1 MGQTSRGIVYPSN
14 YSAVADVPADL
25 QIMAQSI
32 DDILQEDEQNIQ
44 NNSDDIATIQ
54 ENVSAHE
61 QSIQDN
67 TTDINT
73 LKNQVQSFALVSE
86 TGNKV
91 EIEINSLTYIMKI
104 ILKDKNNNVINTS
117 NEIDLPLET
126 MVVGARYDST
136 TKELV
141 LTLKNGQ
148 ETRFSI
154 ADLVDGLVSQS
165 DFDDL
170 AKIVGTNTETIENN
184 TSAIANNMKD
194 IKQNEEDIDAI
205 TKLIDTEFD
214 TNIAEGTTID
224 VDDSAEWDG
233 IIGVGGNTEQKQLS
247 GKNKI
252 NTFAQKSTVVEGIT
266 VSVDED
272 GIVTLN
278 GTCTRNNT
286 GVDLN
291 QIIQGDGKT
300 YTLKAEIV
308 DGTYSKPS
316 SDLRFNFHV
325 LSSGYNYEG
334 LSQQFGEANS
344 VNKTLIA
351 GHEYDVIGFRVD
363 LGIVLNNLRVKVQLE
378 EGDTAT
384 GYEQYCGGRESPN
397 PDYTQETQVVK
408 GANVIRHVEENL
420 FDSSFNM
427 KTQYGV
433 TVTYEDGIV
442 TINGTSNNQG
452 FVEIRKDLLNML
464 GIGNHTLILQYLGG
478 IQDGG
483 SIRFSFGNNNMSA
496 VVDNDNRHFSIV
508 SPNNNN
514 LNIVQVKDFDKVR
527 KIMRWG
533 VWINN
538 NITFNNYKF
547 RLYIVK
553 GAYTPETIP
562 AYKPYK
568 ERLYGLDFR
577 GKNKFDKSNYEVFNG
592 YMIDTPKRIRSDQ
605 KGHLIYLRCTPN
617 TQYTISREVLE
628 KNFSVG
634 SGIGVPSNQIIDNFI
649 TGKQANSLT
658 ITTGDKD
665 NYLYVYVHF
674 EGDSQYSMEQI
685 VEKLQVEE
693 GPMATEYEEYNSLE
707 LCELGNYEDILFKN
721 VIGSKFYNA
730 ELEEGAWYKKC
741 LINKINPNSSDGWQI
756 QSINANGFVNFKTF
770 RTNDYIWSQSNYNRA
785 KSICNAFTYDES
797 TIANVSKEGFMLTDS
812 QSLYIRISQNRFK
825 TVEELKNFLDE
836 NKVFI
841 YYIMKDAVY
850 EKITDPT
857 LISQLEALLKVQ
869 MYHGVN
875 HFYVETD
882 NLEPNMELTY
892 KQSNKIKN
900 EKQNARLDN
909 IESRLALLE

>member
-91 EIEINSLTYIMKI
+91 EIEINSLTYVMKI

-126 MVVGARYDST
+126 MVVGARYDSS

-154 ADLVDGLVSQS
+154 ADLIDGLVSQS

-170 AKIVGTNTETIENN
+170 AEIVGTNTETIENN

-214 TNIAEGTTID
+214 TNTAEGTTID

-233 IIGVGGNTEQKQLS
+233 SIGVGGNTEQKQLS

-384 GYEQYCGGRESPN
+384 EYEPYCGGQPSPN
-397 PDYTQETQVVK
+397 PDYPQEKKVVK
-408 GANVIRHVEENL
+408 GANVIKHVGKNICPVKQVNGSKNGL
-420 FDSSFNM
+420 NWIVND
-427 KTQYGV
+427 
-433 TVTYEDGIV
+433 DGTIL
-442 TINGTSNNQG
+442 INGTATVQSVIPIHN
-452 FVEIRKDLLNML
+452 E
-464 GIGNHTLILQYLGG
+464 
-478 IQDGG
+478 
-483 SIRFSFGNNNMSA
+483 GNN
-496 VVDNDNRHFSIV
+496 IG
-508 SPNNNN
+508 
-514 LNIVQVKDFDKVR
+514 LNIKLKDNTDYVISNGANGNSATFGFQCGY
-527 KIMRWG
+527 KIAG
-533 VWINN
+533 GTTVW
-538 NITFNNYKF
+538 
-547 RLYIVK
+547 
-553 GAYTPETIP
+553 
-562 AYKPYK
+562 
-568 ERLYGLDFR
+568 
-577 GKNKFDKSNYEVFNG
+577 SEVFNNKKITTTKDWVLG
-592 YMIDTPKRIRSDQ
+592 VGVLIRS
-605 KGHLIYLRCTPN
+605 GVTMNNVLIKPMIEEGTIPTSYEPYREEEYIVDLGSDNIIDYNKNVENFYYNELGAKTYNGNYTFINEKKISYPNANYNFSFDNKVGDINTTLRICEYNKNNEFIKRTIITENNHFTTTEETAYIIYSIDKSSSRNFVEPVLTREGTQSIELCKIGDYQDYLYKENGNWYKYEAITKKVFDGSETWDKSAVPN
-617 TQYTISREVLE
+617 TVNTTRYATQ
-628 KNFSVG
+628 
-634 SGIGVPSNQIIDNFI
+634 IGVNTII
-649 TGKQANSLT
+649 TGISICDKFINRTPSMPA
-658 ITTGDKD
+658 GDYECLLISNNVVRAYIQLNID
-665 NYLYVYVHF
+665 RIQS
-674 EGDSQYSMEQI
+674 DT
-685 VEKLQVEE
+685 VE
-693 GPMATEYEEYNSLE
+693 
-707 LCELGNYEDILFKN
+707 DFKKWLSNNN
-721 VIGSKFYNA
+721 VIAYCV
-730 ELEEGAWYKKC
+730 LVTPV
-741 LINKINPNSSDGWQI
+741 I
-756 QSINANGFVNFKTF
+756 T
-770 RTNDYIWSQSNYNRA
+770 
-785 KSICNAFTYDES
+785 
-797 TIANVSKEGFMLTDS
+797 
-812 QSLYIRISQNRFK
+812 
-825 TVEELKNFLDE
+825 
-836 NKVFI
+836 
-841 YYIMKDAVY
+841 
-850 EKITDPT
+850 KITDPT
-857 LISQLEALLKVQ
+857 LISQLEELLKVQ

-882 NLEPNMELTY
+882 NLEPVMELTY
-892 KQSNKIKN
+892 KQSNKIQMQKEIEDLKN
-900 EKQNARLDN
+900 AIISMGGNV
-909 IESRLALLE
+909 